1 MKWYCPYQALL
12 AAAKTAEGCKLI
24 KRSAEGAVR
33 QGGKVLQRGL
43 EHKEDFKVF
52 LHKGNGAKQPC
63 KKEELALSLRPT
75 ASLTWVYENKILF
88 CGPQLSHLTYG

>member
-1 MKWYCPYQALL
+1 MIFSVVKWYCPYQAPL

-33 QGGKVLQRGL
+33 QGRKVLQRGL
-43 EHKEDFKVF
+43 EHKQDFKVF

-63 KKEELALSLRPT
+63 EKEELSFGSQAHFLPDM
-75 ASLTWVYENKILF
+75 
-88 CGPQLSHLTYG
+88 GP